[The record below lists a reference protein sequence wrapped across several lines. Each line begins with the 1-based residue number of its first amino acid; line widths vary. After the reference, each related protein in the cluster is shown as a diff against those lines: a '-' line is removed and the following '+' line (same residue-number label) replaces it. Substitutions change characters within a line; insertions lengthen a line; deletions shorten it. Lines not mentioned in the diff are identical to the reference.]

1 MLPDHLL
8 RELRYV
14 ELGTRRKMRNP
25 RVGTYTSRQRGPGF
39 DFDQH
44 RQYRPGDDVRR
55 MDWNATARLST
66 PFIRE
71 THAER
76 ELNVTI
82 AVDLSRSMAFGTS
95 RAKKELSVLAA
106 ACLVFSAIADQV
118 NTGFLAFSDRV
129 LRYDP
134 PRRSRGR
141 AWRIVEELWAL
152 EPASNSTAILPA
164 LRFLHGHLKKQNL
177 VFLISDFLS
186 DEDLFGK
193 GELKMLAARH
203 DVVGVVVEDPA
214 EARLPPGRAA
224 LELRDLESGEF
235 ASIGLDDGLRARYA
249 DAMRERRER
258 LAKAFYRVPM
268 DHVFLLSDRHVVE
281 PLLDLFAARRHA

>member
-1 MLPDHLL
+1 
-8 RELRYV
+8 
-14 ELGTRRKMRNP
+14 
-25 RVGTYTSRQRGPGF
+25 
-39 DFDQH
+39 
-44 RQYRPGDDVRR
+44 
-55 MDWNATARLST
+55 
-66 PFIRE
+66 
-71 THAER
+71 
-76 ELNVTI
+76 
-82 AVDLSRSMAFGTS
+82 MAFGTS

-268 DHVFLLSDRHVVE
+268 DHVFLLSDRPWSSRCWTCSRRGGTHE
-281 PLLDLFAARRHA
+281 PARAAARGAGRGAVRLRGRPRGAAGADLAQPHRSLLGRARHVSRSRCPAPPTWTCCRTTCCPSGSRSTAWRS